1 MTQAL
6 TEATLAGMTLEEI
19 QAHARYSEESTNA
32 VVETLF
38 KALLEARAGTGERD
52 AVWNEA
58 VEACAGW
65 HDKQAL
71 YFTEQIKILRP
82 QEAIYAAEG
91 LALTHINSAK
101 TLRALLRSPSTEK
114 DDYRSLRS
122 LKDGAAR

>member
-52 AVWNEA
+52 AAANSILSE
-58 VEACAGW
+58 CARLFDHYQSNTATDMGRR
-65 HDKQAL
+65 
-71 YFTEQIKILRP
+71 QIIEHFIKF
-82 QEAIYAAEG
+82 
-91 LALTHINSAK
+91 SAS
-101 TLRALLRSPSTEK
+101 LRSPSTEK